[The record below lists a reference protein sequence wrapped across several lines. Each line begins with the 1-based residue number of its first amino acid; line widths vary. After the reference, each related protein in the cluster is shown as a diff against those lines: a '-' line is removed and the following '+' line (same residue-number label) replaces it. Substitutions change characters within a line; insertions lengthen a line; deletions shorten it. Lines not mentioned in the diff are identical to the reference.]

1 MPKLTLS
8 HFETA
13 VLFALFTSV
22 VMGIVSKQTDK
33 ERIRYGFRCFAW
45 FMVALFAIAWA
56 MRHPAVISVILPGQ
70 PDGLIYVITARE

>member
-1 MPKLTLS
+1 MPKVTLS

-22 VMGIVSKQTDK
+22 VMGIVSKPTDK
-33 ERIRYGFRCFAW
+33 ERIRYGIRCFAW

-56 MRHPAVISVILPGQ
+56 MRLGHG
-70 PDGLIYVITARE
+70 

>member
-56 MRHPAVISVILPGQ
+56 MRLGHG
-70 PDGLIYVITARE
+70 

>member
-22 VMGIVSKQTDK
+22 VMGIVSRQTDK
-33 ERIRYGFRCFAW
+33 EQIRYGVRCFAW
-45 FMVALFAIAWA
+45 FMVALFGIAWA
-56 MRHPAVISVILPGQ
+56 MWLGHG
-70 PDGLIYVITARE
+70 